1 MTDIMTDNDVSE
13 NEYTLLTLTIP
24 AKAKYNETTV
34 QCVRYNIELE
44 PTESE
49 IVSFR

>member
-1 MTDIMTDNDVSE
+1 MTDNDVNE
-13 NEYTLLTLTIP
+13 NGYTLLTLTIP

-34 QCVRYNIELE
+34 QCASYNIEL
-44 PTESE
+44 ESE